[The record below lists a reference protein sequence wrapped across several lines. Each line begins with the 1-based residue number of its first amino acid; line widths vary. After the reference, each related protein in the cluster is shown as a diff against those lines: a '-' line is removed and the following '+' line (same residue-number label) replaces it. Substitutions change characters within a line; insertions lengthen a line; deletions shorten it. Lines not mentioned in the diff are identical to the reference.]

1 LSPAVDTW
9 KSTTTLPAQV
19 IDAGGPTQA
28 WVNANLP
35 SYTVWGE
42 WQTTWTGYTHTE
54 DDNGTE
60 WKVFGGNDLKAG
72 DKGWTSWE
80 QWEAAGSPIDSS
92 TGLPASS

>member
-1 LSPAVDTW
+1 
-9 KSTTTLPAQV
+9 
-19 IDAGGPTQA
+19 
-28 WVNANLP
+28 
-35 SYTVWGE
+35 VWGE